1 MKQSVE
7 EATSRARLKYTGLCR
22 LFHLDEWK
30 ESHLS
35 KFMHEVPFSLDPFS
49 KFLFGWL
56 YHVIGFAQLMVLS
69 LLNSP
74 FYSTND

>member
-35 KFMHEVPFSLDPFS
+35 KFMHEVPFSLDPF
-49 KFLFGWL
+49 LG
-56 YHVIGFAQLMVLS
+56 G
-69 LLNSP
+69 
-74 FYSTND
+74 STM